1 VEGKRASV
9 CGLAFFEAATGVSGW
24 RFYNS
29 MRESVDIERDAYDSQ
44 GKANHRPSP
53 RGTLSEAWKGR
64 AGYVNGVL
72 GSSSI
77 KLGQNVNSAAL
88 CYLILLLLVGA
99 LSFQHHLS
107 QTYKLQRLDRSR

>member
-1 VEGKRASV
+1 
-9 CGLAFFEAATGVSGW
+9 
-24 RFYNS
+24 
-29 MRESVDIERDAYDSQ
+29 VDIERDSYDSQ

-88 CYLILLLLVGA
+88 CYLILLLLLGA